1 MDLQAHTSAHTH
13 KHTHRNEGGGLEM
26 PEGKRDKTTPSLFQ
40 PYTPLIGS
48 PTRSE
53 PKDTQA

>member
-13 KHTHRNEGGGLEM
+13 KHRNEGGGLEM